1 MTKEKYKKIT
11 YLILIIIWMLTVFM
25 FSNQNGDKSQSTS
38 KMVTKIIVQ
47 IFTQNQNLTE
57 EQTTKLVEDADYVVR
72 KLAHFS
78 IYALGGLLIYSYI
91 NTFNLKNNKKII
103 ISIIIGALYAT
114 FDEFHQY
121 FVDDRSAQILDVGI
135 DSLGILTG
143 TTLLH
148 IIKDK
153 KSL

>member
-1 MTKEKYKKIT
+1 MTKEKYKKII

-47 IFTQNQNLTE
+47 IFTHNQNLTE

-91 NTFNLKNNKKII
+91 NTFNLKINKKII

>member
-1 MTKEKYKKIT
+1 MTKEKYKKII